1 MVSIH
6 IVPVIVYLII
16 RVISCIFRFK
26 CGADFVY
33 LQRGS
38 GMPNQ
43 NKRCYTPHLNSM
55 RHAPSL
61 MRRITTQEM
70 SAVRLSIGCEIFQI
84 SL

>member
-1 MVSIH
+1 MVA
-6 IVPVIVYLII
+6 LIQK
-16 RVISCIFRFK
+16 RK